1 MNIYIEKD
9 AQFDMNVF
17 PQFIIFPQMNI
28 SNPKTIECLAKN
40 LLIGRRK
47 TG

>member
-1 MNIYIEKD
+1 MSIQKD
-9 AQFDMNVF
+9 DQFDVNVF
-17 PQFIIFPQMNI
+17 SQIIIFPQMNI